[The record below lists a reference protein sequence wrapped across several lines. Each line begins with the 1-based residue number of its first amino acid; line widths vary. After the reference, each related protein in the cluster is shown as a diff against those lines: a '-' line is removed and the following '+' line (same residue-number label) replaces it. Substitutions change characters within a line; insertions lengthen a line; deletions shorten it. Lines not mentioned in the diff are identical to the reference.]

1 MYYRCANQGQ
11 WQYLVRCVTQL
22 SALHQ
27 HFSCFSIYI
36 ITYIYTKLLSTWNVP
51 VAIWTVKVC
60 IQIIT
65 LSNIHIATV
74 VIVGLTQLEYVVTE
88 GETVTVCA
96 QLQSGQLE
104 RDATIFFA
112 TSSELGMYAHIT
124 QHCNITHL
132 LFIFRNPVCN
142 V

>member
-1 MYYRCANQGQ
+1 M
-11 WQYLVRCVTQL
+11 
-22 SALHQ
+22 
-27 HFSCFSIYI
+27 
-36 ITYIYTKLLSTWNVP
+36 
-51 VAIWTVKVC
+51 
-60 IQIIT
+60 
-65 LSNIHIATV
+65 

-104 RDATIFFA
+104 RDVTVFFA

-124 QHCNITHL
+124 RRCNITQLL
-132 LFIFRNPVCN
+132 LFFRNPVCN